1 MKNVKICLNMMVGNE
16 SHIIERV
23 LNSCYKYIDYWII
36 QCNGNDNTQDLIE
49 KFFQEKNIPGYC
61 YIVEWQYPGWNSD
74 HLVQKCYQTDHG
86 CDWLFRIDADEE
98 LQVDDDFN
106 WKLLEDTTIQSW
118 NVVAVDGAS
127 SWFRIRIWN
136 AKLPWRFKHDKRH
149 ECIILPGCGPTE
161 EEFER
166 INLDSKFRHFIKS
179 EGNSYVNPTKFV
191 TDALELEEQHVCG
204 GTLKTDPYHFFYIG
218 KSYSDCYGSNVL
230 PLGYEH
236 QKEYARRC
244 IFYFKEYIK
253 NFYDGSINE
262 MIYYSQYLIGN
273 AYSFCGE
280 YETALLEYEK
290 CEAYCPQRNEHLCG
304 LVETYIKV
312 EDYKSAYD
320 VCLRLLEPER
330 VNPFPN
336 LVFLIHNGAY
346 YDTGTY
352 VNSLYDY
359 LKQKIEET
367 STKSLTIGKINSKPD
382 KRIFVID
389 NFYSDPYAVREYA
402 LQQEFIEDL
411 RYYKGKRTKEKFF
424 IPGIKEAF
432 ETIIGQPITVW
443 DEYAMNGIFQTC
455 NAKDPLVYHTD
466 MQQWAGMIY
475 LTPNAPF
482 ECGTS
487 FYAHKETK
495 ARHVSDHG
503 IDSAFDGGFY
513 DSTKFELVDT
523 VGNVFNR
530 LVIFNGKCIHS
541 ASRYFGQTLED
552 SRLFHMFFFD

>member
-1 MKNVKICLNMMVGNE
+1 MKTSKLCLNMMVGNE

-36 QCNGNDNTQDLIE
+36 QCNGSDNTQELIE
-49 KFFQEKNIPGYC
+49 NFFKHKSIPGYC
-61 YIVEWQYPGWNSD
+61 YNVEWFYPGWNSD
-74 HLVQKCYQTDHG
+74 NLILECNKADHG
-86 CDWLFRIDADEE
+86 CDWLFRIDADEQ
-98 LQVDDDFN
+98 LQVEDDFDWSILN
-106 WKLLEDTTIQSW
+106 NTSVQSW
-118 NVVAVDGAS
+118 NVVATTGDS
-127 SWFRIRIWN
+127 SWFRTRIWN

-204 GTLKTDPYHFFYIG
+204 GTLKRDPYHFFYIG

-290 CEAYCPQRNEHLCG
+290 CEVYCPQRNEHLCG
-304 LVETYIKV
+304 LVETHIKV

-320 VCLRLLEPER
+320 VCLKLLEPER

-367 STKSLTIGKINSKPD
+367 STKFLTIGKINSNSD

-389 NFYSDPYAVREYA
+389 NFYADPYAVRE
-402 LQQEFIEDL
+402 
-411 RYYKGKRTKEKFF
+411 
-424 IPGIKEAF
+424 
-432 ETIIGQPITVW
+432 
-443 DEYAMNGIFQTC
+443 
-455 NAKDPLVYHTD
+455 
-466 MQQWAGMIY
+466 
-475 LTPNAPF
+475 
-482 ECGTS
+482 
-487 FYAHKETK
+487 
-495 ARHVSDHG
+495 
-503 IDSAFDGGFY
+503 
-513 DSTKFELVDT
+513 
-523 VGNVFNR
+523 
-530 LVIFNGKCIHS
+530 
-541 ASRYFGQTLED
+541 
-552 SRLFHMFFFD
+552 